1 VFFIGKNIPVTRD
14 YFGSHPKDGTILIK
28 TNGNKSIIMS
38 KSERKKVDEKLDLG
52 LMSLKTT
59 TKKEPVN
66 FDKRKL
72 FRIHKEVRKK
82 DPDEEEKESRG
93 FANNT
98 KFPVNLSGWSK
109 NRNNFMKNAGIN
121 SEMDDANQGF
131 FESSIK
137 SRRSKTRM
145 NESKKKYMETRTDVL
160 KKTILRALRKEYE
173 HYFIQ
178 FLKCEGYFLE
188 FNNEQFRSYLNE
200 YAEYLKSFVDQDQIL
215 VEYGNLQDLPF
226 TIGLLID
233 F

>member
-1 VFFIGKNIPVTRD
+1 VTRD
-14 YFGSHPKDGTILIK
+14 YFGSHPRDGTILIK

-38 KSERKKVDEKLDLG
+38 KSERKIVDEKLDLG

-59 TKKEPVN
+59 TKKEPDN

-82 DPDEEEKESRG
+82 DQDEEEKESRG

-98 KFPVNLSGWSK
+98 KIPVNLSGWSK
-109 NRNNFMKNAGIN
+109 NRNNFMKNVSIN
-121 SEMDDANQGF
+121 SKMDDVDPVF

-215 VEYGNLQDLPF
+215 VQYGNLQDLPF